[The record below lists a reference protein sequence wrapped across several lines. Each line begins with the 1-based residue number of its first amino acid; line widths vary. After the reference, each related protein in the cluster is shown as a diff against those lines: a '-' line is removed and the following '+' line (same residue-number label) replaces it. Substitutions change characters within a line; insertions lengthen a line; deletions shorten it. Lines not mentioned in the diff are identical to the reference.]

1 MERIQLD
8 ILESLG
14 MDYEETL
21 ERFVNDED
29 FYFQL
34 LEKFFEKPDIDIIE
48 EMLEQENYQEA
59 FRLAHSLKGG
69 SANMGLLYLSEAM
82 VPLTEELRNPPY
94 EMEKILPLYYEAR
107 DSFKDTMEQV
117 KIVLEARS

>member
-1 MERIQLD
+1 MD

-14 MDYEETL
+14 MDYEEIL

-34 LEKFFEKPDIDIIE
+34 LEKFSEKPDIDIIE

-59 FRLAHSLKGG
+59 FRLAHCLKGG

>member
-1 MERIQLD
+1 
-8 ILESLG
+8 
-14 MDYEETL
+14 
-21 ERFVNDED
+21 
-29 FYFQL
+29 
-34 LEKFFEKPDIDIIE
+34 
-48 EMLEQENYQEA
+48 
-59 FRLAHSLKGG
+59 
-69 SANMGLLYLSEAM
+69 MGLLYLSEAM